1 MDYIIFVASMTAL
14 IYGADHIINQSEKIA
29 LHFEIP
35 AFIIGA
41 TVIALGTS
49 LPEMAASV
57 TASYQG
63 KTDMA
68 VANVLGSVTFNI
80 SLVLGVIFL
89 LAKKLKP
96 KRDIYKNDSVWIII
110 PPIMFILMAYDGV
123 ISRFDGFIFLILM
136 LAYLIF
142 LNNDRKSLINSIDE
156 EIIKEKF
163 AWGKTSLFLTIG
175 FVFVIVGA
183 KYTIQSASQIA
194 MDFGI
199 SEWVIALL
207 LIAFGTSLPELVV
220 SIIAVKKNNADM
232 AIGNIIGSN
241 VANFAVVLG
250 SSALVNPLHVELV
263 KSGFDILCMLSSSV
277 ILVYIT
283 ATKLYNKPAGIV
295 LLSIIVLMISHSFNI
310 NWVNN

>member
-1 MDYIIFVASMTAL
+1 MSAL

-29 LHFEIP
+29 LHFDIP

-63 KTDMA
+63 KPDMA

-89 LAKKLKP
+89 LAKKIEP
-96 KRDIYKNDSVWIII
+96 KRDIYKNDSVWIAI
-110 PPIMFILMAYDGV
+110 PPILFLLTTYDGM
-123 ISRFDGFIFLILM
+123 ISRFDGMIFLFLM
-136 LAYLIF
+136 FAYLLF
-142 LNNDRKSLINSIDE
+142 LNNNRKSLLNSIDE
-156 EIIKEKF
+156 DILKEKF
-163 AWGKTSLFLTIG
+163 IWGKTILFLTIG
-175 FVFVIVGA
+175 FIFVIVGA

-194 MDFGI
+194 SDFGI
-199 SEWVIALL
+199 SEWVIALV

-220 SIIAVKKNNADM
+220 SIIAVRKNNADM

-250 SSALVNPLHVELV
+250 SSALVNPLPIDLT
-263 KSGFDILCMLSSSV
+263 KNGFDVLSMVASSFIL
-277 ILVYIT
+277 IYIS
-283 ATKLYNKPAGIV
+283 ATKLYSKPAGVV
-295 LLSIIVLMISHSFNI
+295 LLSIIILMLKHSLYNS
-310 NWVNN
+310 